1 VDELLRAGEAGVG
14 LSGCMLPEGEA
25 PPRYEEGDIPPG
37 KAGGEI
43 PPRYAEGV
51 FPPMK
56 AAAAS
61 DPEGDPPSPE
71 LSGWL
76 EGEGQT

>member
-1 VDELLRAGEAGVG
+1 VG

-25 PPRYEEGDIPPG
+25 PPRYAVGGDVPPG
-37 KAGGEI
+37 KADSEF
-43 PPRYAEGV
+43 PAWYAEGEV
-51 FPPMK
+51 PPRK

-61 DPEGDPPSPE
+61 DPKGIPPMTGPPRPE